1 METIQ
6 LNGKTYYSEGPN
18 QSAAKGD
25 RAHSFLE
32 LEKVYAFRTVTM
44 IYTGR
49 LKAISEQEFL
59 VDEAAWI
66 PETERYMEFADTGAH
81 KEAEPYKRPIIINR
95 GALLDATELP
105 SVIRK
110 QK

>member
-1 METIQ
+1 MEAITI
-6 LNGKTYYSEGPN
+6 NGETYIKQDKAN
-18 QSAAKGD
+18 RK
-25 RAHSFLE
+25 SFLDIG
-32 LEKVYAFRTVTM
+32 KIYAFRTVTM

-49 LKAISEQEFL
+49 LIDISDQEFF
-59 VDEAAWI
+59 VDDAAWI

-95 GALLDATELP
+95 GAMLDATEVP

>member
-1 METIQ
+1 MDTVTV
-6 LNGKTYYSEGPN
+6 NGITYYSQQKE
-18 QSAAKGD
+18 SAAKGD

-32 LEKVYAFRTVTM
+32 VEKVYAFRTVTM

-66 PETERYMEFADTGAH
+66 PETERFMDFADTGAH

-95 GALLDATELP
+95 GAMLDATEIT